1 MTLVPNDLS
10 DAAPPSNRE
19 TLLKRRETEL
29 ALVQRIAGVG
39 GVEVD
44 LTDGYRNRRSP
55 EYLLIHGL
63 PPDAVNETHEDW
75 VNRIHPEDRE
85 RAVSHFENALADTS
99 EDFAQEYRI
108 IRPSDGETRWI
119 SVIAK
124 IERDANGRAT
134 RLIGAHTDVTERKL
148 AERALRESEE
158 RFRLIADSAPVPIW
172 VTKLDRTRS
181 FANRAYLDFLGLPY
195 KEALVFDWRR
205 ALHPDD
211 QSRILKE
218 QIAGEASLKP
228 FVLEARYRNADG
240 VWRWLRS
247 ESQPRWDASGQ
258 HAGYIGVA
266 HDITA
271 AKEAEIHLR
280 TINDT
285 LERRIS
291 ERTSEIESREAQMRA
306 IFETSHQYKALLNLD
321 GEVLYA
327 NTTALSGLGAEIEDV
342 LGRHLWE
349 TPWFTQTPGASET
362 ISIAFQNAIKGSN
375 VRAEMETLLPMG
387 KRTFDLTL
395 RPVVDKYGAV
405 TAAIAEA
412 VDITERRR
420 SEEALRQ
427 SQKMEA
433 IGQLTG
439 GVAHD
444 FNNLLTI
451 VRSATDFLRRRDLP
465 DERRNRYVD
474 AISETVDRASKLTKQ
489 LLAFAR
495 RQALKP
501 EPFNV
506 NAAVDSIVQLLR
518 PLVGKSVRVD
528 VTNSDQSLFAF
539 ADVAQFETA
548 LINLA
553 VNARD
558 AMKGDGR
565 LTITVATTT
574 EIPACRNREMRT
586 GDFITVSVT
595 DTGVGI
601 PTDNIDTI
609 FEPFFTT
616 KEVGRGTGLGLSQA
630 LGFAQQSGGE
640 VMVESTI
647 GAGSTFTIY
656 LPQSP
661 IVSDEALQTAAI
673 TPVSGKGHRV
683 LIVEDNEG
691 IGGFT
696 REMLQD
702 LGYKVE
708 WVTTAQHALTMISED
723 EFAFDVVF
731 SDIVMPGMNGI
742 EFGTFVRENFPG
754 LPIVLTS
761 GFSNVLSENAH
772 HGFEL
777 VHKPYSVDGLSRV
790 LRKAIATARHG
801 HAMAT

>member
-1 MTLVPNDLS
+1 M
-10 DAAPPSNRE
+10 
-19 TLLKRRETEL
+19 
-29 ALVQRIAGVG
+29 
-39 GVEVD
+39 
-44 LTDGYRNRRSP
+44 
-55 EYLLIHGL
+55 
-63 PPDAVNETHEDW
+63 
-75 VNRIHPEDRE
+75 
-85 RAVSHFENALADTS
+85 
-99 EDFAQEYRI
+99 
-108 IRPSDGETRWI
+108 
-119 SVIAK
+119 IAK
-124 IERDANGRAT
+124 IERDPNGRAT

-181 FANRAYLDFLGLPY
+181 FANRAYLDFLGLPMR
-195 KEALVFDWRR
+195 KHWCLTGARR
-205 ALHPDD
+205 CTPTTC
-211 QSRILKE
+211 REILRE
-218 QIAGEASLKP
+218 QIAGESSLKP
-228 FVLEARYRNADG
+228 FVLEARYLNADG

-247 ESQPRWDASGQ
+247 ESQPRWDANGQ

-327 NTTALSGLGAEIEDV
+327 NTTALSGIGAAVDDL

-349 TPWFTQTPGASET
+349 TPWFTHTPGAPEA
-362 ISIAFQNAIKGSN
+362 ISIAFQNAIAGN
-375 VRAEMETLLPMG
+375 NIRAEMETLLPIG

-451 VRSATDFLRRRDLP
+451 IRSATDFLRRRDLP

-506 NAAVDSIVQLLR
+506 NAAVNSIVQLLR
-518 PLVGKSVRVD
+518 PLVGKTVRVD
-528 VTNSDQSLFAF
+528 VTNFDQSLFAF

-558 AMKGDGR
+558 AMRGDGR
-565 LTITVATTT
+565 LTIAVATAT
-574 EIPACRNREMRT
+574 EIPPCRNREKRT

-595 DTGVGI
+595 DTGIGI
-601 PTDNIDTI
+601 PADSIDNI

-640 VMVESTI
+640 VIVESTI
-647 GAGSTFTIY
+647 SAGSTFTIY

-661 IVSDEALQTAAI
+661 VVTDEALTATAI

-691 IGGFT
+691 IGAFT

-742 EFGTFVRENFPG
+742 EFGTFVRENYPG

-761 GFSNVLSENAH
+761 GFSNVLSGECPSRLRTRAQAVFRRWPVTCAAQGH
-772 HGFEL
+772 RHRATWSRDGD
-777 VHKPYSVDGLSRV
+777 VTKPFTDNPTAVRAFALSFPNSSSPAAARRRGDGHRYQPLPRQQPLRSAMRLRPRMPRSR
-790 LRKAIATARHG
+790 RCAADRAIAVFALTMAVSARRSASG
-801 HAMAT
+801 PARPVVFVTSWIR

>member
-1 MTLVPNDLS
+1 MTLLPNDFS
-10 DAAPPSNRE
+10 DAAPQSNRE
-19 TLLKRRETEL
+19 ILLRRRETEL

-44 LTDGYRNRRSP
+44 LTNGYRNRRSP

-63 PPDAVNETHEDW
+63 PPDAANETHEDW

-85 RAVSHFENALADTS
+85 RAVSHFENALTGTS

-119 SVIAK
+119 SVIAR
-124 IERDANGRAT
+124 IERDDNGRAT

-148 AERALRESEE
+148 GERALRESEE

-195 KEALVFDWRR
+195 EEALVFDWRK

-211 QSRILKE
+211 MARILKE
-218 QIAGEASLKP
+218 QIAGESSLKP
-228 FVLEARYRNADG
+228 FVLEARYRRADG
-240 VWRWLRS
+240 AWRWLRS
-247 ESQPRWDASGQ
+247 ESQPRWDPTGQ

-271 AKEAEIHLR
+271 AKEAEINLR

-285 LERRIS
+285 LERRIT
-291 ERTSEIESREAQMRA
+291 ERTSEIETREAQMRA
-306 IFETSHQYKALLNLD
+306 IFETSHQYKTLLNLN

-327 NTTALSGLGAEIEDV
+327 NTTALSGLEAEIDDV
-342 LGRHLWE
+342 LGRPLWE
-349 TPWFTQTPGASET
+349 TSWFAETPGASET
-362 ISIAFQNAIKGSN
+362 ISIAFRNAIAGNN
-375 VRAEMETLLPMG
+375 VRTEMETQLPIG

-395 RPVVDKYGAV
+395 RPVVDKYGEV

-451 VRSATDFLRRRDLP
+451 IRSATDFLRRRDLP

-506 NAAVDSIVQLLR
+506 NATVNSIVQLLR

-528 VTNSDQSLFAF
+528 LTNSDQSLFAF

-548 LINLA
+548 LINL
-553 VNARD
+553 
-558 AMKGDGR
+558 
-565 LTITVATTT
+565 
-574 EIPACRNREMRT
+574 
-586 GDFITVSVT
+586 
-595 DTGVGI
+595 
-601 PTDNIDTI
+601 
-609 FEPFFTT
+609 
-616 KEVGRGTGLGLSQA
+616 RGQC
-630 LGFAQQSGGE
+630 
-640 VMVESTI
+640 
-647 GAGSTFTIY
+647 
-656 LPQSP
+656 
-661 IVSDEALQTAAI
+661 
-673 TPVSGKGHRV
+673 
-683 LIVEDNEG
+683 
-691 IGGFT
+691 T
-696 REMLQD
+696 R
-702 LGYKVE
+702 
-708 WVTTAQHALTMISED
+708 
-723 EFAFDVVF
+723 
-731 SDIVMPGMNGI
+731 
-742 EFGTFVRENFPG
+742 
-754 LPIVLTS
+754 
-761 GFSNVLSENAH
+761 
-772 HGFEL
+772 
-777 VHKPYSVDGLSRV
+777 
-790 LRKAIATARHG
+790 RHERRWPLD
-801 HAMAT
+801 H